1 MLVIGAD
8 LGGTGGRAAMAQ
20 DGQVIAETS
29 FDGITDRVAAVETL
43 VRELLVRTGRTRVDS
58 VAVGATGYFM
68 RGRELRKQVPPMMGK
83 TFGART
89 VLLCSDM
96 LSSYTGALGLVSGAV
111 VAAGTGA
118 VALGSDLNGTW
129 RRVDGWGYLGGDLGG
144 GCWIGRTAIEAALRA
159 ADGRPGGSAAL
170 LRALR
175 KHFGEPEKLVAE
187 LAEREDRA
195 AMMAGFVPEVEAADD
210 PMAREI
216 LAQAGAH
223 LAETARAAIVSDP
236 VVATVGNLFRV
247 RAVRDSFQAS
257 LGDGIDVRKPA
268 GSGVDGALL
277 LAVAA
282 TDGTLPPNAPCERF
296 TAAGKWA

>member
-8 LGGTGGRAAMAQ
+8 LGGTGARAALAL

-29 FDGITDRVAAVETL
+29 VDGVTDRVAAVEGL
-43 VRELLVRTGRTRVDS
+43 VRELLARTQRARVDA

-68 RGRELRKQVPPMMGK
+68 RGQALREQVPPMMFR

-96 LSSYTGALGLVSGAV
+96 LSSYAGALGLSPGAV
-111 VAAGTGA
+111 IAAGTGA
-118 VALGSDLNGTW
+118 VALGSDLHGTW
-129 RRVDGWGYLGGDLGG
+129 SRVDGWGYLVGDCGG
-144 GCWIGRTAIEAALRA
+144 GGWIGRTALQAALRA

-170 LRALR
+170 LSALR
-175 KHFGEPEKLVAE
+175 KHFGDETKLVAE

-195 AMMAGFVPEVEAADD
+195 GMMAGFVPHVEKAGD
-210 PMAREI
+210 EISQGI

-223 LAETARAAIVSDP
+223 LAETARSAIVTEP
-236 VVATVGNLFRV
+236 VIATTGNLFRV
-247 RAVRDSFQAS
+247 RAVRESFRAN
-257 LGDGIDVRKPA
+257 LPPEIDVRRPN

-282 TDGTLPPNAPCERF
+282 TNGTSRRTRPVNDSPRPR
-296 TAAGKWA
+296 K